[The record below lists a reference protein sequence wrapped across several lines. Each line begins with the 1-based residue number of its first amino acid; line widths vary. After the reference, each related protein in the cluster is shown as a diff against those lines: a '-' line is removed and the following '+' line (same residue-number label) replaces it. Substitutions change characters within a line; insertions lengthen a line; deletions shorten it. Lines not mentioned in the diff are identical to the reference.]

1 MGEWVA
7 QRIEEGDET
16 CEANQALRSQN
27 PDLVATATAH
37 PYREPDLYDPLS
49 PDAFADRIDVPVFMA
64 GAFQDEQTGG
74 HFPAMIER
82 FVDNPRARF
91 TLVNGTHAEALVTAE
106 IFQRWTEFLDFY
118 VAERI
123 PEMPEAVRTLVGP
136 TITDTIGLP
145 AVPVPPDR
153 FTDASYEDALAEY
166 EAEPR
171 EGPVRVGRGRPG
183 GGPQPRFE
191 ESFESWPPPD
201 AEPTSWF
208 LQPDGGLVQEE
219 PRSPTTTTTV
229 PISSST
235 TPRPVRRPPSTARPG
250 TPSRGLHGRRRR
262 KAKWRPM

>member
-1 MGEWVA
+1 
-7 QRIEEGDET
+7 
-16 CEANQALRSQN
+16 
-27 PDLVATATAH
+27 
-37 PYREPDLYDPLS
+37 
-49 PDAFADRIDVPVFMA
+49 MA

-153 FTDASYEDALAEY
+153 FTDAASYEDALAEY

-171 EGPVRVGRGRPG
+171 VRVLFESGGGDPV

-191 ESFESWPPPD
+191 ES
-201 AEPTSWF
+201 
-208 LQPDGGLVQEE
+208 L
-219 PRSPTTTTTV
+219 
-229 PISSST
+229 
-235 TPRPVRRPPSTARPG
+235 
-250 TPSRGLHGRRRR
+250 SRGLLRTPSHLLVPAARWRLGAGGAMVADDDDDGAADQIQYDPEAGQETTFDGETGDAFSRTSRGRRRR